1 MIEIDDDKYPHQDIE
16 DIKKGHWARYP
27 MSFSYLL
34 SSILSFYFCKSH
46 ANRAFEHSA
55 FRLLPRVKPKG
66 IVAANF
72 IKAFSQGAFPFF
84 VADIACG

>member
-34 SSILSFYFCKSH
+34 SSILSFYFCKPWICSC
-46 ANRAFEHSA
+46 
-55 FRLLPRVKPKG
+55 VKP
-66 IVAANF
+66 VAFMICESGNSNSAN
-72 IKAFSQGAFPFF
+72 KS
-84 VADIACG
+84 